1 MYLGLDRGHFLSPTG
16 QCKPFDASA
25 DGYCRSEGC
34 GVFVLKKMSDALIE
48 NDRILGVIKGIEA
61 NQSGNAHS
69 ITHPHAP
76 TQEDLIQTLL
86 FKTNIDPLR
95 ISVVEAH
102 GTGTQAGDPNEL
114 ASIRSALCKGR
125 TQQNPLHIT
134 SIKAN
139 IGHTEAASGAASLA
153 KLLLMLRHDK
163 IPPLI
168 SLKNLNPKI
177 APLKLDGATI
187 DREGASWPQGRGQ
200 PRLALL
206 NNFGASGSNS
216 ALILQEHIKLPNPK
230 SESFKE
236 RIIYPFSCSAK
247 SQSALFMLRDSI
259 ISYLRNHLPE
269 LRLVDVCYTSTARR
283 QIYQHQF
290 SICASSIQDL
300 INNLENAE
308 SVSVP
313 AVLNP
318 PTTTTFLFS
327 GQGRQ
332 YLGMGQELY
341 ATSHIFRATVLE
353 CHQLLIESGFPG
365 CLNTI
370 NPSDPSPTP
379 STDDLQLQA
388 FQTSLF
394 VLEVAIARL
403 WLSWGVIPSVVTG
416 HRYVVSQN
424 SDL

>member
-1 MYLGLDRGHFLSPTG
+1 MLSIGCRRLPCCSCWRGEHNDKSRYKFTCGRPDLTTYLGDFLIHFQMYLGLDRGPFLSPTG
-16 QCKPFDASA
+16 QCKAFDASA

-34 GVFVLKKMSDALIE
+34 GVFVLKKIGDALKE

-86 FKTNIDPLR
+86 SKTRIDPLR

-139 IGHTEAASGAASLA
+139 IGLTEAASGAASFA
-153 KLLLMLRHDK
+153 KLLLMLRNDK

-177 APLKLDGATI
+177 APLKLDGAII
-187 DREGASWPQGRGQ
+187 DREGASWPRGRGQ

-216 ALILQEHIKLPNPK
+216 ALILPEHLNLPTVK
-230 SESFKE
+230 SESFQE
-236 RIIYPFSCSAK
+236 RNTYPFSCSAK
-247 SQSALFMLRDSI
+247 SQIALFMLRDSI

-269 LRLVDVCYTSTARR
+269 LDHMDVCYTCTARR
-283 QIYQHQF
+283 QVYQHRF
-290 SICASSIQDL
+290 SACASSIQDL
-300 INNLENAE
+300 INKLENAE
-308 SVSVP
+308 LVSVP
-313 AVLNP
+313 AVLGP
-318 PTTTTFLFS
+318 PTATIFLF
-327 GQGRQ
+327 
-332 YLGMGQELY
+332 
-341 ATSHIFRATVLE
+341 
-353 CHQLLIESGFPG
+353 
-365 CLNTI
+365 
-370 NPSDPSPTP
+370 
-379 STDDLQLQA
+379 
-388 FQTSLF
+388 
-394 VLEVAIARL
+394 
-403 WLSWGVIPSVVTG
+403 WG
-416 HRYVVSQN
+416 
-424 SDL
+424 